1 MRCGGTESTRYTTV
15 GMEASPVV
23 QRFRDSINHLS
34 RRLSELGPSARLLI
48 GSIAIILAMG
58 FFLVSQYAAG
68 PSMTPVSVRVE
79 EKLVALES
87 LRGSGH
93 EVSDSGQPG
102 SILVETKKKAEIT
115 GFLEKKGYAP
125 RIDDDVVGGGG
136 GGGGWQAESEMQE
149 NWRRDRVSQA
159 EKNIRMIE
167 GVDTVNISF
176 SGGKRKAFVLDGP
189 APSANVMVRLK
200 FGELDRNLAESI
212 ALIAITVENDLL
224 LENITVT
231 DGRNGG
237 RAFTFGEGGGGIGGD
252 YLSKVRAFE
261 RDARERLNRLVLRAF
276 PQAQISVNA
285 QILTAEIHEKKTQ
298 IGKPVKAERSKRTDE
313 SRTPI
318 RGSANGGTPGYRSNS
333 GLAQAQVGG
342 AATIG
347 GNPVSPRGLAT
358 RETEEIENIVGVPG
372 VQTEIVQT
380 ANHPI
385 KFSAAVLLS
394 LAEVKAA
401 IRSELEDD
409 SAEVTAEDLDLAK
422 ENLRAEIVAL
432 LEPLVDNSSLR
443 DGGIGEVKV
452 AIMPFAVRGGGESA
466 GVRSV
471 TETIAGL
478 AGGESGQA
486 FKNAGLVGLALVS
499 LAMMFMMVR
508 RSSEADVLPTAEEL
522 AGVPPVLDD
531 DSAEIVGEADE
542 STPALVGVELDDEDL
557 RRKQMLDQLNEL
569 IKKEPS
575 EVATLLRRW
584 MRTDP

>member
-1 MRCGGTESTRYTTV
+1 M
-15 GMEASPVV
+15 V

-125 RIDDDVVGGGG
+125 RIDDDVVGGG

-347 GNPVSPRGLAT
+347 GNPVSSRGLAT

>member
-1 MRCGGTESTRYTTV
+1 
-15 GMEASPVV
+15 MEASPVV

-93 EVSDSGQPG
+93 EVADSGQPG

-125 RIDDDVVGGGG
+125 RIDDDVVAGG

-189 APSANVMVRLK
+189 APSANVMVRLN

-261 RDARERLNRLVLRAF
+261 RDARERLSRLVIRAF

-313 SRTPI
+313 SRTPV
-318 RGSANGGTPGYRSNS
+318 RGLANGGTPGYRSNS

-347 GNPVSPRGLAT
+347 GNPVLARDLAT
-358 RETEEIENIVGVPG
+358 RETEEIENVVGVPG

-409 SAEVTAEDLDLAK
+409 SAEVTAEDLEIAK
-422 ENLRAEIVAL
+422 EKLRTEIVAL

-452 AIMPFAVRGGGESA
+452 AIMPFAVRSGGESA
-466 GVRSV
+466 GVSSV

>member
-125 RIDDDVVGGGG
+125 RIDDDVVGGG

-347 GNPVSPRGLAT
+347 GNPVSSRGLAT

>member
-1 MRCGGTESTRYTTV
+1 
-15 GMEASPVV
+15 
-23 QRFRDSINHLS
+23 
-34 RRLSELGPSARLLI
+34 
-48 GSIAIILAMG
+48 
-58 FFLVSQYAAG
+58 
-68 PSMTPVSVRVE
+68 
-79 EKLVALES
+79 
-87 LRGSGH
+87 
-93 EVSDSGQPG
+93 
-102 SILVETKKKAEIT
+102 
-115 GFLEKKGYAP
+115 
-125 RIDDDVVGGGG
+125 
-136 GGGGWQAESEMQE
+136 
-149 NWRRDRVSQA
+149 
-159 EKNIRMIE
+159 
-167 GVDTVNISF
+167 
-176 SGGKRKAFVLDGP
+176 
-189 APSANVMVRLK
+189 MVRLN

-261 RDARERLNRLVLRAF
+261 RDARERLSRLVIRAF

-313 SRTPI
+313 SRTPV
-318 RGSANGGTPGYRSNS
+318 RGLANGGTPGYRSNS

-347 GNPVSPRGLAT
+347 GNPVLARDLAT
-358 RETEEIENIVGVPG
+358 RETEEIENVVGVPG

-409 SAEVTAEDLDLAK
+409 SAEVTAEDLEIAK
-422 ENLRAEIVAL
+422 EKLRTEIVAL

-452 AIMPFAVRGGGESA
+452 AIMPFAVRSGGESA
-466 GVRSV
+466 GVSSV

>member
-1 MRCGGTESTRYTTV
+1 M
-15 GMEASPVV
+15 V

-34 RRLSELGPSARLLI
+34 RRLGELGPSARLLI

-58 FFLVSQYAAG
+58 FFLISQYAAG
-68 PSMTPVSVRVE
+68 PSMSPISVRVD

-93 EVSDSGQPG
+93 EVADSGQPG
-102 SILVETKKKAEIT
+102 SILVETKKKAEIA
-115 GFLEKKGYAP
+115 GYLEKKGFAP
-125 RIDDDVVGGGG
+125 RIDDDVVSVG

-149 NWRRDRVSQA
+149 NWRRDRISQA

-189 APSANVMVRLK
+189 APSANVMVRLNS
-200 FGELDRNLAESI
+200 GELNRNLAESI
-212 ALIAITVENDLL
+212 ALIAITVENDLE

-231 DGRNGG
+231 DGRNAGQS
-237 RAFTFGEGGGGIGGD
+237 FTFGADGGGIGGD

-285 QILTAEIHEKKTQ
+285 QILTADIHEKKTQ

-313 SRTPI
+313 SRTPMS
-318 RGSANGGTPGYRSNS
+318 RSGNGGAPGYRSNS

-347 GNPVSPRGLAT
+347 GNPVGGRDLAT
-358 RETEEIENIVGVPG
+358 RETEEIENVVGVPG
-372 VQTEIVQT
+372 VQTEIVQN

-401 IRSELEDD
+401 IRSELEDE
-409 SAEVTAEDLDLAK
+409 SAEVTPEDLELAK
-422 ENLRAEIVAL
+422 ERLRTEIVAL

-443 DGGIGEVKV
+443 DGGVGEVKV
-452 AIMPFAVRGGGESA
+452 AIMPFAVHGSGETAGG
-466 GVRSV
+466 VSV

-478 AGGESGQA
+478 AEGESGQA
-486 FKNAGLVGLALVS
+486 LKNAGLIGLALVS

-508 RSSEADVLPTAEEL
+508 RSSGTDVVPTAEEL
-522 AGVPPVLDD
+522 AGIPPVLDD

-542 STPALVGVELDDEDL
+542 ASPALVGVELDDEDL

-584 MRTDP
+584 MRTET

>member
-1 MRCGGTESTRYTTV
+1 
-15 GMEASPVV
+15 MEASPVV
-23 QRFRDSINHLS
+23 QRFRDSITQLS
-34 RRLSELGPSARLLI
+34 RRLGELGPSARLLI
-48 GSIAIILAMG
+48 GSLVIILAMG

-68 PSMTPVSVRVE
+68 PAMTPVSVRVE
-79 EKLVALES
+79 EKLIALES

-93 EVSDSGQPG
+93 EVADSGQPG

-115 GFLEKKGYAP
+115 GFLENKGYAP
-125 RIDDDVVGGGG
+125 RIDDDAVSAG

-149 NWRRDRVSQA
+149 NWRRDRISQA

-189 APSANVMVRLK
+189 APSANVMVRMGV
-200 FGELDRNLAESI
+200 GELDRNLAESI

-237 RAFTFGEGGGGIGGD
+237 RAFTFGEDGGGIGGD

-285 QILTAEIHEKKTQ
+285 QILTADIHEKKTQ

-313 SRTPI
+313 TSTPM
-318 RGSANGGTPGYRSNS
+318 RGGGNGGAPGYRSNS

-347 GNPVSPRGLAT
+347 GNPVSSRELAT
-358 RETEEIENIVGVPG
+358 RETEEIENVVGVPG
-372 VQTEIVQT
+372 VQTEIVQN

-394 LAEVKAA
+394 LSEVKAA
-401 IRSELEDD
+401 IRSELEDE
-409 SAEVTAEDLDLAK
+409 SAEVTPEDLDFAK
-422 ENLRAEIVAL
+422 ENLRTEIVAL

-443 DGGIGEVKV
+443 DGGVGEVKV
-452 AIMPFAVRGGGESA
+452 AIMPFASRGLGETA
-466 GVRSV
+466 GVGSV

-478 AGGESGQA
+478 TEGNSGQA
-486 FKNAGLVGLALVS
+486 LKNAGLVGLALVS
-499 LAMMFMMVR
+499 LAMMFMMLR
-508 RSSEADVLPTAEEL
+508 RSSDTEVLPTAEEL

-542 STPALVGVELDDEDL
+542 ATPALVGVELDDEEL

-584 MRTDP
+584 MRTEA

>member
-1 MRCGGTESTRYTTV
+1 MRHGGSEYTRYATV

-34 RRLSELGPSARLLI
+34 HRLGELGPSARLLI
-48 GSIAIILAMG
+48 GSIAIIIAMG

-68 PSMTPVSVRVE
+68 PSMSPVKVRVE
-79 EKLVALES
+79 EKLLAMES
-87 LRGSGH
+87 LRESGH
-93 EVSDSGQPG
+93 EVADSGQPG
-102 SILVETKKKAEIT
+102 SILVETKKKAEIA

-125 RIDDDVVGGGG
+125 SIDDDVVSSG

-189 APSANVMVRLK
+189 SPSANVMVRMTS
-200 FGELDRNLAESI
+200 GELDRNLAESI
-212 ALIAITVENDLL
+212 ALIAITVENDLE

-231 DGRNGG
+231 DGRSGG
-237 RAFTFGEGGGGIGGD
+237 RSFAFGEDGGGIGGD

-285 QILTAEIHEKKTQ
+285 QILTADIHEKKTQ

-318 RGSANGGTPGYRSNS
+318 RGSSNGGTPGYRSNS
-333 GLAQAQVGG
+333 GLAQAQLGG
-342 AATIG
+342 VATIG
-347 GNPVSPRGLAT
+347 GNPVSSRDLAT
-358 RETEEIENIVGVPG
+358 RETEEIENVVGVPG
-372 VQTEIVQT
+372 VQTEIVQN

-394 LAEVKAA
+394 LAEVKTA
-401 IRSELEDD
+401 IRSELEDET
-409 SAEVTAEDLDLAK
+409 AEVTSEDLELAK
-422 ENLRAEIVAL
+422 EKLRTEIVAL

-443 DGGIGEVKV
+443 DGSVGEVKV
-452 AIMPFAVRGGGESA
+452 AIMPFAVRGAGKTA
-466 GVRSV
+466 GVGSV

-478 AGGESGQA
+478 AEGESGWA
-486 FKNAGLVGLALVS
+486 LKNAGLIGLALIS

-508 RSSEADVLPTAEEL
+508 RSSETDVLPTAAEL

-531 DSAEIVGEADE
+531 GSAEIVGEADE
-542 STPALVGVELDDEDL
+542 ATPAMVGVEIDDDHL

-584 MRTDP
+584 MRTEA

>member
-1 MRCGGTESTRYTTV
+1 MRCGGSESTRYTTV

-93 EVSDSGQPG
+93 EVADSGQPG

-125 RIDDDVVGGGG
+125 RIDDDVVAGG

-189 APSANVMVRLK
+189 APSANVMVRLN

-261 RDARERLNRLVLRAF
+261 RDARERLSRLVIRAF

-313 SRTPI
+313 SRTPV
-318 RGSANGGTPGYRSNS
+318 RGLANGGTPGYRSNS

-347 GNPVSPRGLAT
+347 GNPVLARDLAT
-358 RETEEIENIVGVPG
+358 RETEEIENVVGVPG

-409 SAEVTAEDLDLAK
+409 SAEVTAEDLEIAK
-422 ENLRAEIVAL
+422 EKLRTEIVAL

-452 AIMPFAVRGGGESA
+452 AIMPFAVRSGGESA
-466 GVRSV
+466 GVSSV

>member
-1 MRCGGTESTRYTTV
+1 MRYGGSESTRYTTV

-93 EVSDSGQPG
+93 EVADSGQPG

-125 RIDDDVVGGGG
+125 RIDDDVVAGG

-189 APSANVMVRLK
+189 APSANVMVRLN

-261 RDARERLNRLVLRAF
+261 RDARERLSRLVIRAF

-313 SRTPI
+313 SRTPV
-318 RGSANGGTPGYRSNS
+318 RGLANGGTPGYRSNS

-347 GNPVSPRGLAT
+347 GNPVLARDLAT
-358 RETEEIENIVGVPG
+358 RETEEIENVVGVPG

-409 SAEVTAEDLDLAK
+409 SAEVTAEDLEIAK
-422 ENLRAEIVAL
+422 EKLRTEIVAL

-452 AIMPFAVRGGGESA
+452 AIMPFAVRSGGESA
-466 GVRSV
+466 GVSSV